1 MGHHFLQLDTH
12 GHWIVARFTT
22 SHTWPVVE
30 AVVDSTSHTNTCT
43 FRFWAPCS
51 SCKICSSS
59 SMILLSLPG
68 ASLWSCFFVTM
79 SCSLVSCRYRHA
91 PTVCHLHL
99 GPQKQR
105 TKELH
110 TRLVAPVQ
118 GLRSSGAMLSHNC
131 FYSQMRLLATNAT
144 AHHRETSVLGPC
156 VLCVVCCVLLPK
168 PYTLNPRP

>member
-59 SMILLSLPG
+59 SMNPAQSPWCIALVVLLRHDVVLTCLMSISARAHSVPFASGPTETTYQGAAYAARCTRAGIEVQWRHAFTQLFLLS
-68 ASLWSCFFVTM
+68 
-79 SCSLVSCRYRHA
+79 
-91 PTVCHLHL
+91 
-99 GPQKQR
+99 
-105 TKELH
+105 
-110 TRLVAPVQ
+110 
-118 GLRSSGAMLSHNC
+118 
-131 FYSQMRLLATNAT
+131 NAT
-144 AHHRETSVLGPC
+144 TRHKCDCSPPRNECAWT
-156 VLCVVCCVLLPK
+156 LCVVCCVLCVVA
-168 PYTLNPRP
+168 